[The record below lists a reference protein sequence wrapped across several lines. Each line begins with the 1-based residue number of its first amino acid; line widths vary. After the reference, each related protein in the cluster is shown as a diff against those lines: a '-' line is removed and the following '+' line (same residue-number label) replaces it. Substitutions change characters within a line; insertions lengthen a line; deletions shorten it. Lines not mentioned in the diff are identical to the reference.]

1 MTFRRFLF
9 CYLCG
14 MNLNRQILSLALPAI
29 VSNVTVPL
37 LGLSDTAISG
47 HLGSAVF
54 IAAISVGSLMMSQM
68 TGVLV
73 FLRMGTTGLTA
84 VAYGKKDEKGIGE
97 IFSCSLMIAF
107 LLGILLVLFQKPM
120 LVLLMHIIGPDAE
133 VRSLAS
139 DYFRICVSGTPALL
153 GTMAISGWFIG
164 MQSTFWP
171 MIISVTV
178 NIINILTSFLL
189 VFTFGIGFKGVAYG
203 TLVANCIGLVL
214 AFVFAL
220 RMAPAGTLWCGW
232 NALFRFELLR
242 RFFSVNSN
250 IFLRSLCVMSV
261 TIAVS
266 AFGARLGSLTLATN
280 AVIVQFFI
288 FFSYFRDGFAFTG
301 EALCG
306 RNFGAGDRNGLN
318 TTVRY
323 LLWWS
328 AGIALVFTL
337 LYSSGWQWV
346 TCLLT
351 DDMVVRESVSQNHIW
366 IQLIPLFTVLAF
378 IYDGFFIGIT
388 FTRPMLIATSV
399 AVGVFFI
406 VTLPYLDGNGGV
418 SSAFSNN
425 IIWGAFL
432 GYLFVRGVILAVIW
446 HGRVIR
452 INSL

>member
-242 RFFSVNSN
+242 RFLSVNSN
-250 IFLRSLCVMSV
+250 FFLR
-261 TIAVS
+261 
-266 AFGARLGSLTLATN
+266 
-280 AVIVQFFI
+280 
-288 FFSYFRDGFAFTG
+288 
-301 EALCG
+301 
-306 RNFGAGDRNGLN
+306 
-318 TTVRY
+318 
-323 LLWWS
+323 
-328 AGIALVFTL
+328 
-337 LYSSGWQWV
+337 
-346 TCLLT
+346 
-351 DDMVVRESVSQNHIW
+351 
-366 IQLIPLFTVLAF
+366 
-378 IYDGFFIGIT
+378 
-388 FTRPMLIATSV
+388 
-399 AVGVFFI
+399 
-406 VTLPYLDGNGGV
+406 
-418 SSAFSNN
+418 
-425 IIWGAFL
+425 
-432 GYLFVRGVILAVIW
+432 
-446 HGRVIR
+446 
-452 INSL
+452 